1 MTHTYTNKLPKDSRE
16 STEAKILQRG
26 EYYLTPFTL
35 DHIDEVVENLSQENR
50 RELILLGYSDIRDA
64 IYDMHKSSEC
74 YLARKVGESFLMV
87 GGLWFTEDQD
97 FPQMF
102 SMFSKDFAKHFT
114 AIAHGSRMLVSFFDQ
129 TQQQMTMTILSDYE
143 FMLRWANWLGFENVG
158 VVLSNGNKYVE
169 FVRCNP
175 NQKDVYDCTLQPVIH

>member
-1 MTHTYTNKLPKDSRE
+1 MTHTYTSKLPKDSKE

-35 DHIDEVVENLSQENR
+35 DHIDEVIRGLTKENVK
-50 RELILLGYSDIRDA
+50 ELVLLGYTDIRKA
-64 IYDMHKSSEC
+64 LVDMHESSEC
-74 YLARKVGESFLMV
+74 YLCRKNNEEFIMV
-87 GGLWFTEDQD
+87 GGLWFSEDQD

-102 SMFSKDFAKHFT
+102 SMFSKNFANHFT
-114 AIAHGSRMLVSFFDQ
+114 AIAKGSIMLVNLFDQ
-129 TQQQMTMTILSDYE
+129 TQDHISMTILSDYK